1 MHIPGMLDVV
11 FKTNIPEMWSR
22 GIDNTVSANRDV
34 LSRIAHDSAIYTDP
48 CISWSLASVCTG
60 RLSAQLHSFI
70 RTVSLTA

>member
-34 LSRIAHDSAIYTDP
+34 LSRIPHDSAIYTAP
-48 CISWSLASVCTG
+48 IIRVLAG
-60 RLSAQLHSFI
+60 RWLAYVRVDYQHSFI
-70 RTVSLTA
+70 HS